1 MDLMFKRYSSP
12 FAFLDALILSG
23 KFSQGISEIW
33 DYSNE
38 DKVWDFYLHK
48 VYGKS
53 FDEFKNETFAEPR
66 EITVTDF
73 ETTVNKSKSMLQG
86 FNPNESGGCT
96 NGII

>member
-1 MDLMFKRYSSP
+1 MDLIFKRYSSP
-12 FAFLDALILSG
+12 FTFLDALILGG
-23 KFSQGISEIW
+23 KFSQGISKIW

-53 FDEFKNETFAEPR
+53 FDEFKNETFAEPQ
-66 EITVTDF
+66 EMTVDDF

-86 FNPNESGGCT
+86 FNPNESGG
-96 NGII
+96 